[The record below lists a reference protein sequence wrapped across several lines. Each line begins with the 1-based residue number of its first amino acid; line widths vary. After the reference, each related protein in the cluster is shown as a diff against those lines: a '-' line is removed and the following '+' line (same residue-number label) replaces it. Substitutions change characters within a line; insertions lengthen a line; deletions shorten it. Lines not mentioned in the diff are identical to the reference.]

1 MAMGWLKRVERYGE
15 FFFQTCIEYR
25 VCCFFSGR
33 DDCMCWLVI
42 GYLCFLKSGNFTAQW
57 KVPNFFL
64 DLDLHVLC

>member
-1 MAMGWLKRVERYGE
+1 MES
-15 FFFQTCIEYR
+15 FFQTCIEF
-25 VCCFFSGR
+25 VVFFSGR

-42 GYLCFLKSGNFTAQW
+42 GYLCFLRSGNFTAQW